1 MKLKA
6 KSKFL
11 QSFWKPRFSRKV
23 SLDAIGMLI
32 WQRLKA
38 DTELRE
44 RGFLS
49 NDTSLKKSGD
59 DLA

>member
-6 KSKFL
+6 TSKFL
-11 QSFWKPRFSRKV
+11 KSFWKPRSTRNV
-23 SLDAIGMLI
+23 SLDAIGTLI
-32 WQRLKA
+32 WKRLKA

>member
-1 MKLKA
+1 MAIL
-6 KSKFL
+6 SL
-11 QSFWKPRFSRKV
+11 PRFPRNV
-23 SLDAIGMLI
+23 SLDAIGTLI
-32 WQRLKA
+32 WKRLKA

>member
-1 MKLKA
+1 MKLKG

-11 QSFWKPRFSRKV
+11 QSFWKPRLTRNV
-23 SLDAIGMLI
+23 SLDAIGKLI

-49 NDTSLKKSGD
+49 NDTSLKKVEMI
-59 DLA
+59 